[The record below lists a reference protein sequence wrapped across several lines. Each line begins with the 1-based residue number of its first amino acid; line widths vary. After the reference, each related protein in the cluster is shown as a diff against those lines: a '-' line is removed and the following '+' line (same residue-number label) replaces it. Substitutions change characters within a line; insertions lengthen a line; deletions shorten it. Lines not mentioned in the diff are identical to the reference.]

1 MSNDFENIQKLY
13 EEGYR
18 GLSYNQGPN
27 AKYDAAAAPY
37 GYSYRKGGLPT
48 GYPGAGGYSAYNAGQ
63 AGSYGVPTAF
73 IPGSCEEVEDVEP
86 AEIINLDVLNKL
98 DELRK
103 EAISERGEE
112 DYSVLQLSRL
122 REQIISLSQGKRD

>member
-37 GYSYRKGGLPT
+37 GYSYRRGGLPT
-48 GYPGAGGYSAYNAGQ
+48 GYPGAGGWSAYNAGL
-63 AGSYGVPTAF
+63 AGSYGIPTAVVVA
-73 IPGSCEEVEDVEP
+73 GDEERGVDE
-86 AEIINLDVLNKL
+86 AEIINLDVLDKL
-98 DELRK
+98 DELRD

-112 DYSVLQLSRL
+112 DYSVLQLTRL
-122 REQIISLSQGKRD
+122 REHIISLS

>member
-1 MSNDFENIQKLY
+1 MKKVIEV
-13 EEGYR
+13 R
-18 GLSYNQGPN
+18 YNQGPN
-27 AKYDAAAAPY
+27 AKYDADEAPH
-37 GYSYRKGGLPT
+37 GYSYRKGRFTNRVSGSWWM
-48 GYPGAGGYSAYNAGQ
+48 SAYNAGQ

>member
-1 MSNDFENIQKLY
+1 MSNDFANIQKLY

-18 GLSYNQGPN
+18 GQSYDPGPN
-27 AKYDAAAAPY
+27 AKYEADEAPY
-37 GYSYRKGGLPT
+37 GYGYRKGGLPT
-48 GYPGAGGYSAYNAGQ
+48 GYPGAGGWSAYNAGQ
-63 AGSYGVPTAF
+63 AGSYKIPTAF

-122 REQIISLSQGKRD
+122 REQIISLSRGKRD

>member
-48 GYPGAGGYSAYNAGQ
+48 GYPGAGGWSAYNAGQ
-63 AGSYGVPTAF
+63 AGSYGVPTTRIIA
-73 IPGSCEEVEDVEP
+73 GDEEVEA
-86 AEIINLDVLNKL
+86 AEIINLDVLKKL
-98 DELRK
+98 EELQK
-103 EAISERGEE
+103 EANE
-112 DYSVLQLSRL
+112 DGMNYALEQLSRL
-122 REQIISLSQGKRD
+122 KDHIISLSL